1 MSFARN
7 IWDGLV
13 SLGTAVATVAVCG
26 VPVWYTHKAAQ
37 SGIAPN
43 WVYAPAAALAFVGV
57 LMTLAFLRK
66 ASRGVSPGRE
76 RRR

>member
-13 SLGTAVATVAVCG
+13 SLGAALATVVICG
-26 VPVWYTHKAAQ
+26 VPVWFTHKAVQADV
-37 SGIAPN
+37 APT
-43 WVYAPAAALAFVGV
+43 WVYAPVAGLAFVGV

-66 ASRGVSPGRE
+66 ASKGVSPGRE